1 METIEIKLPVYGIRL
16 VLTKNRCADSQGNY
30 YKSGKIDSLLII
42 DNDDNGKFRVPN
54 DEFDGAMHG
63 IEALILAHA
72 CAGIDIES
80 PAYIEGIIT
89 AVTAISNHFGD

>member
-16 VLTKNRCADSQGNY
+16 VLTKDGSY
-30 YKSGKIDSLLII
+30 YRGGSIDSLLLAY
-42 DNDDNGKFRVPN
+42 DDGKKLQVAN

-72 CAGIDIES
+72 CAGVNIES
-80 PAYIEGIIT
+80 PEYIEGITT